1 MQRVLIHVNNLG
13 LGGTQINAVDLA
25 AATTE
30 FGFESVVVGPEHTLP
45 AEGPSLVDVAAARR
59 VRLDTYDRKSLKI
72 RGATTL
78 TGAHTLSRLASRHRA
93 DIVHVY
99 STGFNRAAYWGP
111 CLFGTRP
118 LVITVYEMEIDT
130 AVQER
135 ASLIVGTKYLHE
147 EQEAR
152 PGPTELIS
160 PPVDLDRDN
169 PDVVSGATFRAAH
182 NVTSEQTAVVIVSRL
197 DEEMK
202 SFTVEVA
209 MRAADALSHPAV
221 VLVVVGTGTAA
232 ERLNR
237 QAAAINSRQGR
248 QAVIMAGPASD
259 PRAAYSAA
267 DVVIGMG
274 GSAARGLAF
283 GKPLIV
289 SGELGQFRTFRPG
302 NAAALYRNSFW
313 SNVPSAN
320 ADEELLGC
328 LRPLLDSEKLREE
341 LGRFGRIFAAENFG
355 LRTMA
360 RKLSRVYKSAAGA
373 NGPKAWLG
381 DFPAQVSAPLRWY
394 GAGNTSKLPHPP
406 RPFLEDQELAG
417 MFYGTERPS

>member
-1 MQRVLIHVNNLG
+1 MSRVLVHVSHLG

-25 AATTE
+25 AAATE

-45 AEGPSLVDVAAARR
+45 AEGPSLVDIAAARR
-59 VRLDTYDRKSLKI
+59 VRLDTYDRTSLKI
-72 RGATTL
+72 RGAATL
-78 TGAHTLSRLASRHRA
+78 TGAHALSRLASRHRA

-118 LVITVYEMEIDT
+118 LVITVYEMELDT
-130 AVQER
+130 AIQER

-147 EQEAR
+147 EQAAR
-152 PGPTELIS
+152 PGPTELIR
-160 PPVDLDRDN
+160 PPVDMDRDN
-169 PDVVSGATFRAAH
+169 PEVVSGATFRAAH

-202 SFTVEVA
+202 LFTVEVA
-209 MRAADALSHPAV
+209 MRAADAMSRPAV
-221 VLVVVGTGTAA
+221 VLLVVGTGTAA
-232 ERLNR
+232 ERLSR
-237 QAAAINSRQGR
+237 LAAAINARQGR

-259 PRAAYSAA
+259 PRAAYLAA

-313 SNVPSAN
+313 SNEAAAN

-328 LRPLLDSEKLREE
+328 LEASAGQRE
-341 LGRFGRIFAAENFG
+341 AA
-355 LRTMA
+355 
-360 RKLSRVYKSAAGA
+360 
-373 NGPKAWLG
+373 
-381 DFPAQVSAPLRWY
+381 
-394 GAGNTSKLPHPP
+394 
-406 RPFLEDQELAG
+406 
-417 MFYGTERPS
+417 